1 MDSQDRAGLRVID
14 SHTAGEPTRVVI
26 EGVPPIGTG
35 DMHSRRESLASHAD
49 WVRTSLILEPRG
61 APWMVGVVLQE
72 PVDPSCAAGVI
83 FFNNTGYIDMC
94 GHGLIGVVKTLAYLD
109 RIEPGSHRFETPVG
123 VITAELNADG
133 SVSFENVVSYR
144 LEKDVSIDVPGI
156 GKVTGDIAY
165 GGNWFFLT
173 AVEHLDPAMIDEYS
187 QRTKT
192 ILHELRNQSV
202 RESQDETMHVE
213 LIGPPSDPSKANAR
227 SFVLCPGGHYDRSP
241 CGTGTSAKVA
251 CLAADDRLA
260 PGETWRQESIL
271 GGVFEA
277 SYRHTDAGIIPTI
290 SGRAF
295 ITGEITVV
303 LDPED
308 SLQYGIGS
316 DSTVS
321 SHAGGG
327 KTEDA

>member
-109 RIEPGSHRFETPVG
+109 RIEPGSHRLKPCRRDHCRTERG
-123 VITAELNADG
+123 WL
-133 SVSFENVVSYR
+133 
-144 LEKDVSIDVPGI
+144 SILRECCQLSPGKRRFNRRTGI

-173 AVEHLDPAMIDEYS
+173 AVEHLDPAMIVEYS

-202 RESQDETMHVE
+202 PGSQDETMHVE

-295 ITGEITVV
+295 ITGETTVV

-316 DSTVS
+316 DTTVS
-321 SHAGGG
+321 SRAGGG

>member
-1 MDSQDRAGLRVID
+1 
-14 SHTAGEPTRVVI
+14 
-26 EGVPPIGTG
+26 
-35 DMHSRRESLASHAD
+35 
-49 WVRTSLILEPRG
+49 
-61 APWMVGVVLQE
+61 
-72 PVDPSCAAGVI
+72 VI

-109 RIEPGSHRFETPVG
+109 RIKPGSHRFETPVG

-227 SFVLCPGGHYDRSP
+227 NFVLCPGGHYDRSP

-251 CLAADDRLA
+251 CLAADGRLA

-295 ITGEITVV
+295 ITGETTVV

-308 SLQYGIGS
+308 TFRFGLGS
-316 DSTVS
+316 ESTAS
-321 SHAGGG
+321 SVDGSG
-327 KTEDA
+327 K